1 MQYDIISLLYC
12 ISVKCFFSLR
22 MLQLFGVVTVRTGS
36 VDVEEIQALYGSK
49 FMITKVDSAA
59 ITLSGG
65 EACNEDVYLLERN
78 RDEA

>member
-1 MQYDIISLLYC
+1 
-12 ISVKCFFSLR
+12 
-22 MLQLFGVVTVRTGS
+22 LFGVVTVQTDS

-65 EACNEDVYLLERN
+65 EACNEDVYLLERTETKHE
-78 RDEA
+78 RLSED